1 MAPQLGTGSKFTIS
15 ILCCVTCDLAQ
26 CGLMLGQ
33 TGLAM
38 IVLASLALIAAAL
51 YFGMCNCPPIIVL
64 ITDG

>member
-1 MAPQLGTGSKFTIS
+1 M
-15 ILCCVTCDLAQ
+15 CDLAQ

-51 YFGMCNCPPIIVL
+51 YFGMCNCPLIIDRVTY

>member
-1 MAPQLGTGSKFTIS
+1 M
-15 ILCCVTCDLAQ
+15 TCDLAQ

-51 YFGMCNCPPIIVL
+51 YFGMCNCPPIIVRVTL
-64 ITDG
+64 TSLMADNNPLLATSVLQL